1 MSVNIPT
8 WYVNQYNQNIAQ
20 LVQQKQSRLRQ
31 AVMSATAVGQQ
42 ASPVD
47 QIGVIEM
54 QEVTTRF
61 APMGRVDAP
70 LDRRWCRPTDA
81 DLPQLIDTFDKLK
94 ILTDPNGIY
103 VTNAVSAANRKFDDL
118 IGNSFFASAA
128 TGVSGGTST
137 AFDTTNQVVVVN
149 TGGTDSPLNV
159 AKLEAART
167 ILMTNEV
174 DLENEDLYSC
184 ITAKDHKALMSEIQ
198 VLSMDFNER
207 PVYNAKGLI
216 TQFRGIN
223 FSHSERPFATT
234 EATDD
239 QSGSSRQVP
248 FWVKSGM
255 TLMIWNEINTSI
267 SIRNDIQGEPYQ
279 AYVKMSAGATRN
291 EEKKVVKIWCGS

>member
-1 MSVNIPT
+1 MSVNIPN
-8 WYVNQYNQNIAQ
+8 WYVNQYNQNIMQ
-20 LVQQKQSRLRQ
+20 LVQQKQSRLRS
-31 AVMSATAVGQQ
+31 ACLSATGVGQQ

-47 QIGVIEM
+47 QIGTIEM

-70 LDRRWCRPTDA
+70 TDRRWVRPTDA

-103 VTNAVSAANRKFDDL
+103 VTNAHSAANRKFDDI
-118 IGNSFFASAA
+118 IGASFFAAAA
-128 TGVSGGTST
+128 TGVSGATST
-137 AFDTTNQVVVVN
+137 VFDATNQVVGVN
-149 TGGTDSPLNV
+149 TGGTDSALNV

-167 ILMTNEV
+167 ILLSNEV
-174 DLENEDLYSC
+174 DLENEDIYCC
-184 ITAKDHKALMSEIQ
+184 ITSKDHKALMAEIQ
-198 VLSMDFNER
+198 VLSLDFNER

-223 FSHSERPFATT
+223 FIHSERPFATT

-239 QSGSSRQVP
+239 QAAQSRQVP

-255 TLMIWNEINTSI
+255 TCMVWNDIATSI

-279 AYVKMSAGATRN
+279 AYVKMSTGATRN
-291 EEKKVVKIWCGS
+291 EEKKVVKIWCGQ